1 MFGILILNQSWIQW
15 MRNSCLG
22 KGTKLGYG
30 KPIVRMV
37 IFNFDGHL
45 ERYVKCVKHW
55 GHVCR
60 GWYVTHID
68 I

>member
-1 MFGILILNQSWIQW
+1 

-37 IFNFDGHL
+37 IFNFDGYL